1 MDGDGGMEDRAK
13 IPWPSGPWCQCSQ
26 IADGFDHRAA
36 KLIKVDEALSWR
48 RESRYEVR
56 ETQDGFT
63 GRPEMDVTDIA
74 VAVRRF
80 DH

>member
-1 MDGDGGMEDRAK
+1 MAIIRTCMDGDAIIRTWIMDGDGGMEDRAK

-36 KLIKVDEALSWR
+36 KLIKVDEA
-48 RESRYEVR
+48 
-56 ETQDGFT
+56 
-63 GRPEMDVTDIA
+63 IA